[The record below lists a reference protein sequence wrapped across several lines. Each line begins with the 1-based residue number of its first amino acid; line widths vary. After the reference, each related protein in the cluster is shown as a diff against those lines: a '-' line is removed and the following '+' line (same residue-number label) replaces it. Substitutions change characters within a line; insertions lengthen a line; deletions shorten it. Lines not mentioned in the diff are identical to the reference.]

1 MKELLNVQDYLFSNF
16 DVGDWEG
23 DEERVAETLNELI
36 HVAWE
41 QIPDDLACEKI
52 DLIINGIWEHLRGD
66 LALVEA
72 EYDELVDWVTHYI
85 QSSLDDNI
93 EL

>member
-23 DEERVAETLNELI
+23 EEERVAETLNELI
-36 HVAWE
+36 HVAWDML
-41 QIPDDLACEKI
+41 PDDLECEKI
-52 DLIINGIWEHLRGD
+52 DLIINGIWEHLRGE

-85 QSSLDDNI
+85 QSSLDENI